1 MTAVDRDPHRAIAAA
16 ERSLQRVLEEES
28 RALLAINDR
37 FDAETSLGERREAQ
51 ERWRA
56 RVEQELRET
65 ARVAD

>member
-1 MTAVDRDPHRAIAAA
+1 
-16 ERSLQRVLEEES
+16 VLEEES

-65 ARVAD
+65 ARLAN

>member
-1 MTAVDRDPHRAIAAA
+1 LTAVDRDPHRAIEASEA
-16 ERSLQRVLEEES
+16 RLKQVLEEEA
-28 RALLAINDR
+28 RALLAVNDR

-65 ARVAD
+65 ARFAH